1 MSVKYRVC
9 SFLQFNTRVCS
20 FHFQLYCH
28 ESQSDGIHFFLQSHY
43 PGLCFLWWHLIP
55 ECADPSMNVI
65 LLANLAVRTNLM
77 KTRNNSGNTV
87 ELKFLLPELGSF
99 GEENFLSRN

>member
-1 MSVKYRVC
+1 
-9 SFLQFNTRVCS
+9 
-20 FHFQLYCH
+20 
-28 ESQSDGIHFFLQSHY
+28 
-43 PGLCFLWWHLIP
+43 
-55 ECADPSMNVI
+55 MNVI